1 MYGIIGKVKKL
12 MNFAIYDLGRAIKGH
27 ILWPKLSKY
36 SFFCIKSTFLS
47 KNQTKTTK
55 KLPLGITIGLELLE
69 KYKKMM
75 FFCDS

>member
-36 SFFCIKSTFLS
+36 SFFLYKINLSLKKPDQNHQKITFRHH
-47 KNQTKTTK
+47 NRF
-55 KLPLGITIGLELLE
+55 GIVGKI
-69 KYKKMM
+69 
-75 FFCDS
+75 